1 MTTNELL
8 DKMGTAAFG
17 TFFTNEIR
25 AIFTRDSEA
34 GKYGTEA
41 KEYNASI
48 RALRKDLSD
57 QKLSLLSEY
66 EELCCK
72 IQDYSAQYGFIAG
85 VYCGFKQILTF
96 DREYD
101 GGFDK
106 YVVEEIALE
115 PNMQRHTENYA
126 NIEKRNEV
134 HGKITDGESKKIQ
147 KAMVVVECY
156 WSQVAH
162 SASLDGFYC
171 GYRAA
176 GYITDRVALTE
187 TSYMQRVSK
196 QVTMEHALG
205 YIESYSETERRL
217 MRENAQKENQTVS
230 ESPTTGK

>member
-17 TFFTNEIR
+17 TFFTDEIR
-25 AIFTRDSEA
+25 AIFAKDTEA

-66 EELCCK
+66 EALCCK
-72 IQDYSAQYGFIAG
+72 IQDYSAQYGFFAG

-106 YVVEEIALE
+106 YVVEEIALQ

-147 KAMVVVECY
+147 KAMVPVECY

-162 SASLDGFYC
+162 SASLNGFYC

-187 TSYMQRVSK
+187 TNYMQRVSK
-196 QVTMEHALG
+196 QITVEHALG

-217 MRENAQKENQTVS
+217 TRENAQKKNQKAAEAPVT
-230 ESPTTGK
+230 

>member
-17 TFFTNEIR
+17 TFFTDEIR
-25 AIFTRDSEA
+25 AIFARDTDA
-34 GKYGTEA
+34 GRYDRETTEYHTA
-41 KEYNASI
+41 I
-48 RALRKDLSD
+48 RTLRKVLSEE
-57 QKLSLLSEY
+57 KLSLLSEY
-66 EELCCK
+66 EALCSK

-106 YVVEEIALE
+106 YVIEEIALQ
-115 PNMQRHTENYA
+115 PNMQRHIENYA

-134 HGKITDGESKKIQ
+134 HEHITDGESKKV
-147 KAMVVVECY
+147 KNAMVLIECY

-162 SASLDGFYC
+162 SASLNGFYC

-187 TSYMQRVSK
+187 TNYMQRVSK
-196 QVTMEHALG
+196 QITVEHALG

-217 MRENAQKENQTVS
+217 TRENAQKKNQKAAET
-230 ESPTTGK
+230 PATGK

>member
-17 TFFTNEIR
+17 TFFTDEIR

-34 GKYGTEA
+34 GKFGTEA

-48 RALRKDLSD
+48 RALRKVLSEE
-57 QKLSLLSEY
+57 KLSLLSEY
-66 EELCCK
+66 EALCRK
-72 IQDYSAQYGFIAG
+72 IQDFSAQYGFIAG

-106 YVVEEIALE
+106 YVVEEIALQ

-147 KAMVVVECY
+147 KAMVAVEALKQGAFTNTVVAQDCKEL
-156 WSQVAH
+156 A
-162 SASLDGFYC
+162 GFDIE
-171 GYRAA
+171 
-176 GYITDRVALTE
+176 GYILQHFR
-187 TSYMQRVSK
+187 
-196 QVTMEHALG
+196 
-205 YIESYSETERRL
+205 
-217 MRENAQKENQTVS
+217 
-230 ESPTTGK
+230 TTLVMIT